1 MAQRLAI
8 VIAVLYLIA
17 GCSHLPV
24 IEHQPQFH
32 NPFPQLSRVGVAP
45 FYNLSTEGTLDG
57 KQVALAYFNELQAI
71 PGFDVTP
78 IGIIELK
85 AQELGVDLSSY
96 EGLRLVAQKLGLDA
110 IVVGAVTDYTPYY
123 PPRMALQVDWIAA
136 NPGFHPIPTGYGL
149 PWGTPAEEEIPQS
162 LVQATEFEL
171 ARAQLQTQ
179 TPDAGAPA
187 LVPVPSARGETPHG
201 VLAMVQSRRL
211 KQLELSSAKKDST
224 HSGVREARKNEDSN
238 RDQQAASEKD
248 RVKPASA
255 AHVAETAESKNPL
268 TLAQYHEAA
277 AGQLPADWPD
287 PSGFVPA
294 PPSAVKPALRPSMRP
309 VMTHTRTY
317 NGNDSDFTRTLENYY
332 AFRDDARISGWQAYL
347 TRSDDFI
354 RFCCHMHLTEM
365 LTARGGASE
374 SRVVWHW
381 GIRR

>member
-17 GCSHLPV
+17 GCQLIPV
-24 IEHQPQFH
+24 VEHEPTFH
-32 NPFPQLSRVGVAP
+32 NPFPQLSRVGIVP
-45 FYNLSTEGTLDG
+45 FYNLSTEATLDG
-57 KQVALAYFNELQAI
+57 KQVALAYFNELQTI

-78 IGIIELK
+78 IGIVELK
-85 AQELGVDLSSY
+85 AQDLGVDLSNY
-96 EGLRLVAQKLGLDA
+96 EELRLVAEKLKLDA
-110 IVVGAVTDYTPYY
+110 IVVGAITDYSPYY
-123 PPRMALQVDWIAA
+123 PPRMALQVDWIAT

-171 ARAQLQTQ
+171 ARAQLETQ
-179 TPDAGAPA
+179 SPDAGAPA
-187 LVPVPSARGETPHG
+187 LVPMPTSRQETPHG

-211 KQLELSSAKKDST
+211 KQPGYSNAQHDPNRSATRD
-224 HSGVREARKNEDSN
+224 ARKNQDASN
-238 RDQQAASEKD
+238 DRQAASEKNSL
-248 RVKPASA
+248 KPASA
-255 AHVAETAESKNPL
+255 MQNAEAAGSKNPL

-287 PSGFVPA
+287 PSGLVPA
-294 PPSAVKPALRPSMRP
+294 APSAVKPPLRPSPRP

-317 NGNDSDFTRTLENYY
+317 NGHDSDFTRALENYY
-332 AFRDDARISGWQAYL
+332 AFRDDARFNGWQAYL
-347 TRSDDFI
+347 KRSDDFI

-374 SRVVWHW
+374 TRVVWHW
-381 GIRR
+381 WNRR